1 MKIFLSLL
9 IINSFLLGQENTSIL
24 TINIDAQNEVIVSV
38 DSQIHID
45 YGLSYPIT
53 YEFDI
58 PQGLENLNAYRKYR
72 SSQDWN
78 LIDEKTDDDF
88 FNGIEAVRFDYNENI
103 AYISVGFSI
112 ISDSIFIRIVNSAN
126 ENINASYMRMSEYY
140 DNREAVVTVTADDWA
155 DYSNAKFIQACQNFR
170 SYNLWYSVAI
180 ITGWISNQNTW
191 DDIQAQLDDGLIEVV
206 AHSRTHPYAPYN
218 DLEGEVAGSKQDI
231 INNLN
236 LLNHNRSGINEYVYA
251 WVAPF
256 GDYDAAIDSATSNA
270 KYLVSRLFY
279 YNENYFSNWNN
290 DLYKFDPVGATIEV
304 GSSDYWGST
313 NINELNT
320 AFDNVVDSNGVYHLV
335 THPNILEWD
344 EDFTWV
350 HLEHISNRK
359 DIWYVGFG
367 HLYLYRF
374 VQSAFHENILASYND
389 TESLLKTF
397 MLYPNYPNPF
407 NPTTT
412 IRYNLLQSSL
422 VNITIYDMM
431 GRKIKTLINQS
442 QDAGQRSIVWK
453 ATNDFGHPVSTGIY
467 LYQIHAGD
475 NIQTKKMIFLK

>member
-112 ISDSIFIRIVNSAN
+112 ISDSIFIRIVNSTN

-389 TESLLKTF
+389 SESLLKTF

>member
-9 IINSFLLGQENTSIL
+9 IINSFLISQENTSIL

-313 NINELNT
+313 DINEMNT

-442 QDAGQRSIVWK
+442 QDVGQRSIVWK

>member
-24 TINIDAQNEVIVSV
+24 TINIDAQNELIVSV

-88 FNGIEAVRFDYNENI
+88 FNGIEAVRFDYNEKK
-103 AYISVGFSI
+103 AYVSVAFSV
-112 ISDSIFIRIVNSAN
+112 ISDTIFIKIENNTDVNV
-126 ENINASYMRMSEYY
+126 NASLMGICKYY
-140 DNREAVVTVTADDWA
+140 DNRQAVVTVTADDWA
-155 DYSNAKFIQACQNFR
+155 DYCNEKFVQACQNFR
-170 SYNLWYSVAI
+170 SYNLWYSVAV
-180 ITGWISNQNTW
+180 ITGWIWNQDTW
-191 DDIQAQLDDGLIEVV
+191 DDIQTQLDNGLIEVV
-206 AHSRTHPYAPYN
+206 SHSRTHPYAPYN

-290 DLYKFDPVGATIEV
+290 DLYKFDPVGASIEV

-313 NINELNT
+313 DINELNT
-320 AFDNVVDSNGVYHLV
+320 TFDNVVDSNGVYHLV

-389 TESLLKTF
+389 TESLFKTF

-442 QDAGQRSIVWK
+442 QDVGQRSIVWK

>member
-72 SSQDWN
+72 SAQDWN

-389 TESLLKTF
+389 SESLLKTF

-431 GRKIKTLINQS
+431 GKKIKTLINQS
-442 QDAGQRSIVWK
+442 QDVGQRSIVWK

>member
-112 ISDSIFIRIVNSAN
+112 ISDSIFIRIVNSTN

-313 NINELNT
+313 DINEMNT

>member
-58 PQGLENLNAYRKYR
+58 PQGSENLNAYRKYR

>member
-9 IINSFLLGQENTSIL
+9 IINSFLISQENTSIL

-72 SSQDWN
+72 SAQDWN

-112 ISDSIFIRIVNSAN
+112 ISDSIFIRIVNSTN

-442 QDAGQRSIVWK
+442 QDVGQRSIVWK

>member
-72 SSQDWN
+72 SAQDWN

-389 TESLLKTF
+389 SESLLKTF

>member
-112 ISDSIFIRIVNSAN
+112 ISDSIFIRIVNSTN

-389 TESLLKTF
+389 SESLLKTF

-442 QDAGQRSIVWK
+442 QDVGQRSIVWK

>member
-72 SSQDWN
+72 SAQDWN

-442 QDAGQRSIVWK
+442 QDVGQRSIVWK

>member
-72 SSQDWN
+72 SAQDWN

-313 NINELNT
+313 DINELNT
-320 AFDNVVDSNGVYHLV
+320 TFDNVVDSNGVYHLV

-442 QDAGQRSIVWK
+442 QDVGQRSIVWK

>member
-442 QDAGQRSIVWK
+442 QDVGQRSIVWK

>member
-9 IINSFLLGQENTSIL
+9 IINSFLISQENTSIL

-72 SSQDWN
+72 SAQDWN

-218 DLEGEVAGSKQDI
+218 DLESEVAGSKQDI

-313 NINELNT
+313 DINEMNT

-389 TESLLKTF
+389 SESLLKTF

-442 QDAGQRSIVWK
+442 QDVGQRSIVWK

>member
-72 SSQDWN
+72 SAQDWN
-78 LIDEKTDDDF
+78 LIDEKNNDDF

-374 VQSAFHENILASYND
+374 ISSSIQDAGLNIVENHLSSISNIMIYH
-389 TESLLKTF
+389 
-397 MLYPNYPNPF
+397 NYPNPF
-407 NPTTT
+407 NPITT
-412 IRYNLLQSSL
+412 IRYELFEATN

-431 GRKIKTLINQS
+431 GRQVRNLVNTNQNSGYKSVIWNARNDDGKIVSAGMYFYSIITNTFS
-442 QDAGQRSIVWK
+442 QTS
-453 ATNDFGHPVSTGIY
+453 
-467 LYQIHAGD
+467 
-475 NIQTKKMIFLK
+475 KMILLK

>member
-170 SYNLWYSVAI
+170 SYNLWYSAAI

-313 NINELNT
+313 DINELNT
-320 AFDNVVDSNGVYHLV
+320 TFDNVLDSNGVYHLV

-389 TESLLKTF
+389 SESLLKTF

-442 QDAGQRSIVWK
+442 QDVGQRSIVWK

>member
-72 SSQDWN
+72 SAQDWN

-112 ISDSIFIRIVNSAN
+112 ISDSIFIRIVNSTN

>member
-72 SSQDWN
+72 SPQDWN

-103 AYISVGFSI
+103 AYISAGFSI

-442 QDAGQRSIVWK
+442 QDVGQRSIVWK

>member
-1 MKIFLSLL
+1 M
-9 IINSFLLGQENTSIL
+9 
-24 TINIDAQNEVIVSV
+24 
-38 DSQIHID
+38 
-45 YGLSYPIT
+45 
-53 YEFDI
+53 
-58 PQGLENLNAYRKYR
+58 
-72 SSQDWN
+72 
-78 LIDEKTDDDF
+78 
-88 FNGIEAVRFDYNENI
+88 
-103 AYISVGFSI
+103 
-112 ISDSIFIRIVNSAN
+112 
-126 ENINASYMRMSEYY
+126 
-140 DNREAVVTVTADDWA
+140 
-155 DYSNAKFIQACQNFR
+155 
-170 SYNLWYSVAI
+170 
-180 ITGWISNQNTW
+180 
-191 DDIQAQLDDGLIEVV
+191 
-206 AHSRTHPYAPYN
+206 
-218 DLEGEVAGSKQDI
+218 
-231 INNLN
+231 
-236 LLNHNRSGINEYVYA
+236 
-251 WVAPF
+251 
-256 GDYDAAIDSATSNA
+256 
-270 KYLVSRLFY
+270 
-279 YNENYFSNWNN
+279 
-290 DLYKFDPVGATIEV
+290 
-304 GSSDYWGST
+304 
-313 NINELNT
+313 NT

-442 QDAGQRSIVWK
+442 QDVGQRSIVWK

>member
-58 PQGLENLNAYRKYR
+58 PQGSENLNAYRKYR
-72 SSQDWN
+72 SAQDWN

-389 TESLLKTF
+389 SESLLKTF

-442 QDAGQRSIVWK
+442 QDVGQRSIVWK

>member
-72 SSQDWN
+72 SAQDWN

-112 ISDSIFIRIVNSAN
+112 ISDSIFIRIVNSTN

-389 TESLLKTF
+389 SESLLKTF

-442 QDAGQRSIVWK
+442 QDVGQRSIVWK

>member
-72 SSQDWN
+72 SAQDWN

-389 TESLLKTF
+389 SESLLKTF

-442 QDAGQRSIVWK
+442 QDVGQRSIVWK

>member
-58 PQGLENLNAYRKYR
+58 PQGSENLNAYRKYR

-389 TESLLKTF
+389 SESLLKTF

>member
-389 TESLLKTF
+389 SESLLKTF

-442 QDAGQRSIVWK
+442 QDVGQRSIVWK